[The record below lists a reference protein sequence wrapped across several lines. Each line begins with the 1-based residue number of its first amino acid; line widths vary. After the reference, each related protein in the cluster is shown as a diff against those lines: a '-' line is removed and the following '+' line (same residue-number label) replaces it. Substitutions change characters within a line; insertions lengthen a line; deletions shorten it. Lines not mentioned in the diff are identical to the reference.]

1 MLFFGEA
8 LLQFWIRMGVTI
20 KKEPCCHK
28 HRHFKR
34 LRSSCSETTHWSMQ
48 NPEENSDSLRRFR
61 HPHLR
66 GRPHRRYRSE
76 GGLSSAMSVPFRNT
90 RRASSSRTDNLAII
104 TLFKRDSS
112 PDSSIV
118 AGSSSLCN
126 DDIVSMSEAGQRIIP
141 AKFNLQPISEPRTST
156 NLAEGGKEFSQAGGH
171 KGSFTMD
178 GDTLVKRVTDREM
191 QFYEDAQ
198 RGAWPASL
206 LPRYYGR
213 VGNDGIK
220 IENLTHDYS
229 RPCVI
234 DLKMGE
240 QTVESGEGS
249 LLKQIRMKVL
259 DHVTRSRSEGCRLEG
274 LSMYRTLEK
283 RFVKGTKR
291 QTHSISANVRVSIQD
306 VLTFFLTDE
315 TGVRSDIA
323 LRFQTA
329 IEQILEQFKRNREY
343 MFIGSSILLIYDND
357 NRAPYMH
364 WARALRKLHTIA
376 PHVRLSED
384 QISGLTRRTRC
395 DVRMIDFAHTG
406 PLPPGKIKDDGY
418 IHGLE
423 TILKALRAIRIYRQK
438 PIFSFQLAAIDMME
452 EHRAKV
458 KAAQESGEIV
468 INENFTFGTVLKE
481 LTAVSHALDDD
492 SSSSLLENRD
502 SYMFEPDDMV

>member
-1 MLFFGEA
+1 M
-8 LLQFWIRMGVTI
+8 RVSI
-20 KKEPCCHK
+20 KRDFCRDKRK
-28 HRHFKR
+28 HFVFIPPSCPD
-34 LRSSCSETTHWSMQ
+34 SSNSSAS
-48 NPEENSDSLRRFR
+48 NSDQKPEFYRKLR
-61 HPHLR
+61 HPQLPHLS
-66 GRPHRRYRSE
+66 GRTHRRKQSV
-76 GGLSSAMSVPFRNT
+76 GGPSLSAMSIPFISG
-90 RRASSSRTDNLAII
+90 RRAPSSRLDNNLAII

-112 PDSSIV
+112 PESGLTI
-118 AGSSSLCN
+118 GSSLSGN
-126 DDIVSMSEAGQRIIP
+126 DNNVAMSEAGQRIIP
-141 AKFNLQPISEPRTST
+141 AKFKLEPISEPRTST
-156 NLAEGGKEFSQAGGH
+156 NLAKGGKEFNQAGGH
-171 KGSFTMD
+171 KDTFTMD
-178 GDTLVKRVTDREM
+178 GDTLIKRVAGREM

-198 RGAWPASL
+198 TGAWPASL

-220 IENLTHDYS
+220 IENLTHGYS

-291 QTHSISANVRVSIQD
+291 QTHSLSANVRVSIQD

-315 TGVRSDIA
+315 SGVRSDIA

-329 IEQILEQFKRNREY
+329 IEQILEQFKRNKKY
-343 MFIGSSILLIYDND
+343 LFIGSSLLLMYDND

-376 PHVRLSED
+376 PHVTLSDD

-423 TILKALRAIRIYRQK
+423 NILKALRAIRVYRQK
-438 PIFSFQLAAIDMME
+438 PIFSFHLAAIDMME
-452 EHRAKV
+452 DYRAKV
-458 KAAQESGEIV
+458 KAAQESGDID
-468 INENFTFGTVLKE
+468 IDDDMFTFGTVLKE
-481 LTAVSHALDDD
+481 LTAVSHMTSDDD
-492 SSSSLLENRD
+492 SSPNLEERD
-502 SYMFEPDDMV
+502 SYLFEPDEGV